1 MSSRTDHRRQ
11 INLAIAAITLSFAIP
26 ASPAH
31 AGGPFDKL
39 EELVDKVDRKVS
51 ETERRVER
59 SERTKRRT
67 GSLLDRL
74 GMGKPD
80 SDPRGDANI
89 PGRDGSPN
97 MYDPTGATTSGGAET
112 TAFLQAMPVYPG
124 AWQVPTTDPQVSVTF
139 FTPDKGENVTA
150 FYAALGREHG
160 FQIHTISNPY
170 PGVVLINAQEQGAV
184 IATVPDGSGTRFFT
198 DENAAFAA
206 N

>member
-11 INLAIAAITLSFAIP
+11 INLAIAAITLSFANP
-26 ASPAH
+26 AFPAH

-80 SDPRGDANI
+80 SDLRGDANI
-89 PGRDGSPN
+89 PGRDVGQN
-97 MYDPTGATTSGGAET
+97 MSDPTTQAASRGAET

-124 AWQVPTTDPQVSVTF
+124 ARQVPTTDPKVPITF
-139 FTPDKGENVTA
+139 FTPDSGGDVIA

-160 FQIHTISNPY
+160 FRIHMISNPY

-184 IATVPDGSGTRFFT
+184 IATVPDGTGTRFFT
-198 DENAAFAA
+198 DEDAAFAA

>member
-1 MSSRTDHRRQ
+1 MRSRTDNRGQ
-11 INLAIAAITLSFAIP
+11 FNLAITAIALSFAI
-26 ASPAH
+26 PAH

-51 ETERRVER
+51 DTERRVER
-59 SERTKRRT
+59 SERTKRST

-80 SDPRGDANI
+80 SDIRGDADV
-89 PGRDGSPN
+89 PGADGRQIASN
-97 MYDPTGATTSGGAET
+97 PTGQTAAGGSET
-112 TAFLQAMPVYPG
+112 TAFLQAMPIYPG
-124 AWQVPTTDPQVSVTF
+124 ARQVPTTDPEVPITF
-139 FTPDKGENVTA
+139 FTPDGGEHVTA

-160 FQIHTISNPY
+160 FQIHSISNPY

>member
-1 MSSRTDHRRQ
+1 MRSRTDNRGQ
-11 INLAIAAITLSFAIP
+11 FNLAMAAISLSFAIP
-26 ASPAH
+26 AFPAH
-31 AGGPFDKL
+31 ADGPFDKL

-51 ETERRVER
+51 DTERRVER

-80 SDPRGDANI
+80 GDPRGDANI
-89 PGRDGSPN
+89 PGRDASQN
-97 MYDPTGATTSGGAET
+97 MSDPTTQAASVGAET

-124 AWQVPTTDPQVSVTF
+124 AWQVPTTDPQVPVTF

-160 FQIHTISNPY
+160 FQIHMISNPY

-184 IATVPDGSGTRFFT
+184 IATVPDGTGTRFFT